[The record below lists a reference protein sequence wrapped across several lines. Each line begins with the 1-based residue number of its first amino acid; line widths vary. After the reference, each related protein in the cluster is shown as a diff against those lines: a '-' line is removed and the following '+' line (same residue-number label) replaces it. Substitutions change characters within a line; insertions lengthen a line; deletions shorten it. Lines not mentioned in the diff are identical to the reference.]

1 MGVVL
6 ERSCSREFPL
16 LFSASSV
23 VTPKSHGERGLELT
37 CTVVGEAG
45 WKLQLSKC
53 GHARADLCLLGKG
66 KPGIKER
73 CSKSVALIPWQ
84 HAMRIV

>member
-6 ERSCSREFPL
+6 KTSCSRVFPL

-23 VTPKSHGERGLELT
+23 VTPKSHGERGLEVI

-45 WKLQLSKC
+45 WKLQLSRWGMRGQIFVFWGKTSEELT
-53 GHARADLCLLGKG
+53 RAAANW
-66 KPGIKER
+66 
-73 CSKSVALIPWQ
+73 ST
-84 HAMRIV
+84 